1 MTSPGLTSVLL
12 GIHAQYVH
20 SPPTSS
26 RSTSATRSP
35 ASAQRPA
42 ITSPAGPPPTTTT
55 SNSSI
60 TRTSASWL
68 GILYDVVTQALS
80 DTTALRPTAGT
91 PAWVHEQAEPV
102 YRAGV
107 ALPTSSERV
116 TASSMASEPRTGRA
130 FARVAAQHGGFGVD
144 FRLGFLRGKCAF
156 SRGYA
161 PSSATLG

>member
-12 GIHAQYVH
+12 GIHAQYLH

-26 RSTSATRSP
+26 RSTNATRSP

-68 GILYDVVTQALS
+68 GILYDVVTHLCPTLRRSGRLQALR
-80 DTTALRPTAGT
+80 AR
-91 PAWVHEQAEPV
+91 VHEQAEPV
-102 YRAGV
+102 
-107 ALPTSSERV
+107 
-116 TASSMASEPRTGRA
+116 
-130 FARVAAQHGGFGVD
+130 
-144 FRLGFLRGKCAF
+144 
-156 SRGYA
+156 
-161 PSSATLG
+161 